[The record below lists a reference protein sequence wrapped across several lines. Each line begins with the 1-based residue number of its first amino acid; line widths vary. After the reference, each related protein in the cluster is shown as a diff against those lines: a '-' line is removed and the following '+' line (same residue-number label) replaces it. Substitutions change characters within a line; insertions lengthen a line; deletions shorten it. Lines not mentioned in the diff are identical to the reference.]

1 MSEKQSRTI
10 SDDMETTKERH
21 RRYLMAINNS
31 IRRKIIRAILEGE
44 TTERDLIQATGIDPK
59 TLDWHIRIL
68 EHGYCIER
76 IRQDDLLFFK
86 VTQEGKVIDFMDK

>member
-21 RRYLMAINNS
+21 RRYLMAINNP

-44 TTERDLIQATGIDPK
+44 TTERGLIQATGLDPK

-76 IRQDDLLFFK
+76 IRQADLRFFR